1 MTLAPTLNQGIG
13 FEQPVQE
20 PNILSGIGNTL
31 SAFASGTSS
40 RKGPSYKDQQEVAL
54 KGGLVEGL
62 EKAQALREQGK
73 GSQATRLERETLL
86 KYSMQGGDLNSG
98 DTQSLITTYT
108 GRPSEDVGFTQ
119 EEAAFQD
126 MIQSPEF
133 QKSFLGTFAS
143 HPEASEEERINLA
156 ASNLQMAAA
165 TEDIIQQTK
174 TNWIANQGQSSRIAK
189 IEQWRQG
196 NMGILSLSGTQ
207 NGRVD
212 NNSVQ
217 QAMLDFGNLRAE
229 IINSRPAGVDS
240 GEWKPVE
247 DSLAA
252 VEKQLQLANELTS
265 NDEIAS
271 DLVREFMD
279 AVAGLEDVSMADKN
293 VAIQVMMKDPSAF
306 LERGAIQ
313 EGTLQNIFSAASKV
327 VVEDN
332 AAALEKG
339 NGNGDVIGDEN
350 PGAFTKAEIESVS
363 GTDPSIKFREASDL
377 ASAAGGITN
386 VLNDQTATSQWI
398 GLTRQGLASLK
409 SMAAENEA
417 WATAEGYRKYFNQ
430 NFFQTM
436 DGLREGG
443 SSYVYSA
450 MRAKA
455 LDAIDTNITALRA
468 GINVRTESN
477 IVEYSAASNSLIFN
491 RNAFLASDR
500 VPPSVKAEALS
511 VIDNKYNG
519 DIMKYITNEPSYL
532 TSRIFGEL
540 QNSDVTDRIKA
551 IDQLNTFKGRMPSVE
566 VEGGAGDDNLGGG
579 AGEDR
584 LGGGATQLLSL
595 MDQKEGGGNYNTL
608 FGHSQRDGRAFS
620 GFKASEMT
628 LGELSEFSRGEY
640 AEWSKEQ
647 LGYVA
652 TPMGRYQIVGNTLRQ
667 TQKEM
672 GLPDNIVFTPEVQDA
687 MFHHIAMKTLK
698 GKNTPEAK
706 RAAMRSTW
714 EGFKKVDDK
723 TLDSAIAQFEGTPTP
738 TLSDIQER
746 DSNTL
751 GAIRTSSRPL
761 SRPEG
766 LGKVDTPDVPAPQGS
781 GGVLESRTASSDT
794 QTATQSTEGTKQEK
808 TPDKA
813 SEQIWGKLESQTKK
827 MLVRL
832 FGDEEAALKAIAEG
846 EISEEDLL

>member
-189 IEQWRQG
+189 IEQWRQN

-217 QAMLDFGNLRAE
+217 QAMLNFGNLRAE

-271 DLVREFMD
+271 DLLREVID
-279 AVAGLEDVSMADKN
+279 AVAGLEDVSAADKN
-293 VAIQVMMKDPSAF
+293 VAIQILKKDPSAF
-306 LERGAIQ
+306 LERGIIQ

-363 GTDPSIKFREASDL
+363 GTDPSLKFRWASDL

-436 DGLREGG
+436 DGLRNSG
-443 SSYVYSA
+443 STFTYDA
-450 MRAKA
+450 MRGKA

-491 RNAFLASDR
+491 RDAFLASDR

-551 IDQLNTFKGRMPSVE
+551 IDQLNTFKSRLPATEEELQGG
-566 VEGGAGDDNLGGG
+566 EGVGQLGGG
-579 AGEDR
+579 QGSDFMGPDTATGLIAEFEGFREGAYWDVNAFRAGFGSDTITLADGTVKSINETSVVTREDAER
-584 LGGGATQLLSL
+584 DLARRAEEFATVAKRQVGSDVWTNLP
-595 MDQKEGGGNYNTL
+595 GNVTNALTSIAYNY
-608 FGHSQRDGRAFS
+608 GS
-620 GFKASEMT
+620 
-628 LGELSEFSRGEY
+628 
-640 AEWSKEQ
+640 
-647 LGYVA
+647 
-652 TPMGRYQIVGNTLRQ
+652 
-667 TQKEM
+667 
-672 GLPDNIVFTPEVQDA
+672 LPDRIVPAVKSGDVEE
-687 MFHHIAMKTLK
+687 IARAVETLK
-698 GKNTPEAK
+698 NDNDGVNSRRRQREADIIRGKQLPPS
-706 RAAMRSTW
+706 AAPIYA
-714 EGFKKVDDK
+714 
-723 TLDSAIAQFEGTPTP
+723 SAPP
-738 TLSDIQER
+738 
-746 DSNTL
+746 
-751 GAIRTSSRPL
+751 
-761 SRPEG
+761 SRPES
-766 LGKVDTPDVPAPQGS
+766 LGQVEKPEVKVASAS
-781 GGVLESRTASSDT
+781 GTTVEARGASPED
-794 QTATQSTEGTKQEK
+794 ATQVQRTEGTKQEK